1 MSQYKPIKM
10 DKMEMM
16 NSLRRTLND
25 AAEIITDLEC
35 TDNIPKEKRGF
46 FRVLKASV
54 EYGAE
59 EVEKCMRKGE
69 VDE

>member
-1 MSQYKPIKM
+1 MSQYEPIKM
-10 DKMEMM
+10 DKAEMI
-16 NSLRRTLND
+16 NNLRRTLND

-54 EYGAE
+54 EYGAD
-59 EVEKCMRKGE
+59 EVEKCMREGDAE
-69 VDE
+69 